1 MNLFQSFALGL
12 LGTLALITLSA
23 GVRGTV
29 RKRVVVLWLALWAL
43 GATTV
48 LWPSSTALAAHAL
61 GIGRGADL
69 LLYLSVLVMIAAFFY
84 TYTRFKRVERQLT
97 LLVRRLAVQ
106 TAKEPEPQGP
116 NRLGDPLA
124 REPGVVA
131 ASSGSSSADHDRA

>member
-1 MNLFQSFALGL
+1 MNLFQSLALFT

-29 RKRVVVLWLALWAL
+29 RKRVVVFWLLLWAS
-43 GATTV
+43 GAAAV
-48 LWPSSTALAAHAL
+48 LWPHFTALAAHAL

-97 LLVRRLAVQ
+97 LLVRRLAMQNAQQAQPVMD
-106 TAKEPEPQGP
+106 PQAARAAAGASGAP
-116 NRLGDPLA
+116 GSAATPL
-124 REPGVVA
+124 
-131 ASSGSSSADHDRA
+131 DRA